1 MEGRAT
7 GPGGDHT
14 APGGDRTAPG
24 GDRTARPVETAP
36 GAAKIAPDGA
46 EAHSIGCRGRTDNAG
61 KGETRPMS
69 VTSRA
74 SGAGS

>member
-1 MEGRAT
+1 MEGRAA

-14 APGGDRTAPG
+14 EPGGTARRPAETAP
-24 GDRTARPVETAP
+24 RARWRPEP

-46 EAHSIGCRGRTDNAG
+46 GAHSIGCRGRTDNAG